1 MLDGIINNNYRKA
14 IDMAKYL
21 GLDKSNLNLISNIGD
36 SDDIFG
42 RTLDLWGNSVAVRIP
57 KKLSKSLRLKKGTHV
72 IIKKMSGSICVRSA
86 AIDYYML
93 EDITPYFSIVAH
105 SNRIKIYNNKRELFL
120 NTAQGIVKD
129 YTYITFVAESYIN
142 GKMTKDLFSKK
153 NLVTS
158 RENILD
164 DEYFIDGVSLQM
176 FGHDSCVSLDYRAHV
191 KLPKKSAIYEYYS
204 ENQSTIDKTIL
215 VICDFQKTKINGKS
229 LYSYILENRRQNN
242 ITEKRNLSLYK
253 TIVDQLELKDKRV
266 VLDDLEGIITGEISI
281 DGQLVVRWFSEEEG
295 SLSIE
300 HVIDIL
306 SRNDREIL
314 NKFRKIVEN
323 ASY

>member
-1 MLDGIINNNYRKA
+1 
-14 IDMAKYL
+14 
-21 GLDKSNLNLISNIGD
+21 
-36 SDDIFG
+36 
-42 RTLDLWGNSVAVRIP
+42 
-57 KKLSKSLRLKKGTHV
+57 
-72 IIKKMSGSICVRSA
+72 
-86 AIDYYML
+86 
-93 EDITPYFSIVAH
+93 
-105 SNRIKIYNNKRELFL
+105 
-120 NTAQGIVKD
+120 
-129 YTYITFVAESYIN
+129 
-142 GKMTKDLFSKK
+142 MTKDLFSKK

-314 NKFRKIVEN
+314 NKFREIVEN

>member
-1 MLDGIINNNYRKA
+1 
-14 IDMAKYL
+14 MAKYL

-72 IIKKMSGSICVRSA
+72 IIKKISGSICVRSA

-176 FGHDSCVSLDYRAHV
+176 FGHGSCVSLDYRAHV

-295 SLSIE
+295 SLSLE

-306 SRNDREIL
+306 SKSDREIL
-314 NKFRKIVEN
+314 NKFREIVEN